1 MPDHSNGPE
10 PIVVAG
16 AGYTGQRL
24 LKLLAGQSSRII
36 ALSKASNL
44 TLPGVESIQIDF
56 DTDSPSRIEV
66 GENARVCYFVPP
78 GSDSAPEARI
88 KRFFEKVLD
97 SLPVRVVLISTTGV
111 YGNCDGEWVDE
122 TWPLNPQ
129 TDRALRRL
137 KVEEYCSSWA
147 ERHGVSMAIFR
158 VTGIYGPERIPTER
172 LRQGFVLPKSQLG
185 GFSNRIHVDDLAAI
199 CAAGLAGD
207 ATGAFNVSDGHP
219 LRYRD
224 YFDLVAEVWG
234 LPKTEDD
241 DENVSRNPISPTMR
255 SYLRESRKI
264 VNRKLLERFSIQLQY
279 PHPRLGLIA
288 CREAN

>member
-1 MPDHSNGPE
+1 MPDHSNGTE
-10 PIVVAG
+10 SIVVAG

-24 LKLLAGQSSRII
+24 LNLLARQSSRVF
-36 ALSKASNL
+36 ALSRASNL
-44 TLPGVESIQIDF
+44 TMSSVKSIQIDF
-56 DTDSPSRIEV
+56 DSNSPTRIKV

-78 GSDSAPEARI
+78 GGDSAPEARI
-88 KRFFEKVLD
+88 ERFFEKVLD

-122 TWPLNPQ
+122 TWPMNPQ
-129 TDRALRRL
+129 TDRASRRFG
-137 KVEEYCSSWA
+137 VEKYCNSWA
-147 ERHGVSMAIFR
+147 QRHGVSLAILR
-158 VTGIYGPERIPTER
+158 VAGIYGPGRVPIER
-172 LRQGFVLPKSQLG
+172 LRQGFILPKSQSG

-219 LRYRD
+219 LSYRD

-234 LPKTEDD
+234 LPKAEQDS
-241 DENVSRNPISPTMR
+241 ENDSRDTISPTMR

-264 VNRKLLERFSIQLQY
+264 VNRKLLESFSIELQY
-279 PHPRLGLIA
+279 PHPRQGLIA
-288 CREAN
+288 CREAD

>member
-1 MPDHSNGPE
+1 MPDNSNGTE
-10 PIVVAG
+10 SIVVAG

-24 LKLLAGQSSRII
+24 LKLLTGKSSRVV

-56 DTDSPSRIEV
+56 DSESPNRIEV
-66 GENARVCYFVPP
+66 GKNSRVCYFVPP
-78 GSDSAPEARI
+78 GSDNAPEARI
-88 KRFFEKVLD
+88 KRLFENVLD
-97 SLPVRVVLISTTGV
+97 RLPVRVVLISTTGV
-111 YGNCDGEWVDE
+111 YGNCDGGWVDE

-129 TDRALRRL
+129 TDRALQRFM
-137 KVEEYCSSWA
+137 VEKYCSSWA
-147 ERHGVSMAIFR
+147 ERHGVSLAILR
-158 VTGIYGPERIPTER
+158 VAGIYGPGRVPTER
-172 LRQGFVLPKSQLG
+172 LRQGFVLPKSQSG

-224 YFDLVAEVWG
+224 YFDLVAEVWD
-234 LPKTEDD
+234 LPKAEEDG
-241 DENVSRNPISPTMR
+241 ENASGNSISPKMR

-264 VNRKLLERFSIQLQY
+264 VNRKLLESFSIELQY
-279 PHPRLGLIA
+279 PHPRQGLIA
-288 CREAN
+288 CREVD

>member
-1 MPDHSNGPE
+1 MPGNSNGTDS
-10 PIVVAG
+10 IIVAG

-24 LKLLAGQSSRII
+24 LNLLSGQSSRIV
-36 ALSKASNL
+36 ALSRSSKL
-44 TLPGVESIQIDF
+44 TLPGVEFIQIDF
-56 DTDSPSRIEV
+56 DSDSPTRIEV

-78 GSDSAPEARI
+78 SGDGSPEARI
-88 KRFFEKVLD
+88 KRFFENVLD

-137 KVEEYCSSWA
+137 EVEKYCSSWA
-147 ERHGVSMAIFR
+147 ERHDVSVAILR
-158 VTGIYGPERIPTER
+158 VAGIYGPGRVPNER
-172 LRQGFVLPKSQLG
+172 LRQGFTLPKSQSG

-224 YFDLVAEVWG
+224 YFNLVAEIWD
-234 LPKTEDD
+234 LPKAEED
-241 DENVSRNPISPTMR
+241 DENESLNSISPTMR

-264 VNRKLLERFSIQLQY
+264 VNRKLLESFSIELQY
-279 PHPRLGLIA
+279 PHPRQGLIA
-288 CREAN
+288 CREVD

>member
-1 MPDHSNGPE
+1 MPDNSNGTE
-10 PIVVAG
+10 SIVVAG

-24 LKLLAGQSSRII
+24 LKLLTGQASRVV
-36 ALSKASNL
+36 ALSKSSNC
-44 TLPGVESIQIDF
+44 TLSGVDSIQIDF
-56 DTDSPSRIEV
+56 DSNTPTRIEV

-78 GSDSAPEARI
+78 GSDSTPEARI
-88 KRFFEKVLD
+88 EKFFEKVLD

-111 YGNCDGEWVDE
+111 YGNCDGDWVDE
-122 TWPLNPQ
+122 TWQLNPQ

-137 KVEEYCSSWA
+137 EVEKYCSSWA
-147 ERHGVSMAIFR
+147 EIHGVSLAILR
-158 VTGIYGPERIPTER
+158 VAGIYGPGRVPTER
-172 LRQGFVLPKSQLG
+172 LRQGIVLPKSQSG

-207 ATGAFNVSDGHP
+207 ATGVFNVSDGHP

-234 LPKTEDD
+234 LPKVKGD
-241 DENVSRNPISPTMR
+241 DENVSRNQISPTMR

-264 VNRKLLERFSIQLQY
+264 VNQKLLETFSIELQY
-279 PHPRLGLIA
+279 PHPRQGLIA
-288 CREAN
+288 CREAD

>member
-1 MPDHSNGPE
+1 MPDHSNGTE

-24 LKLLAGQSSRII
+24 LKLLTGQSSRIVT
-36 ALSKASNL
+36 LSKVSNL

-56 DTDSPSRIEV
+56 DSDSPSRVEV

-97 SLPVRVVLISTTGV
+97 GLPVRVVLISTTGV

-147 ERHGVSMAIFR
+147 ERHGVSLAIFR
-158 VTGIYGPERIPTER
+158 VAGIYGPERIPTER
-172 LRQGFVLPKSQLG
+172 LRQGFVLPKSQSG

-199 CAAGLAGD
+199 CAAGLTGD

-224 YFDLVAEVWG
+224 YFDLVAEVWD
-234 LPKTEDD
+234 LPKAEEDG
-241 DENVSRNPISPTMR
+241 ESESRNSISPTMR

-264 VNRKLLERFSIQLQY
+264 VNRKLLDSFSIELRY
-279 PHPRLGLIA
+279 PHPRQGLIA
-288 CREAN
+288 CREVD

>member
-1 MPDHSNGPE
+1 MPGNSNGTDS
-10 PIVVAG
+10 IIVAG

-24 LKLLAGQSSRII
+24 LKLLSGQSSRIV
-36 ALSKASNL
+36 ALSKTSKL
-44 TLPGVESIQIDF
+44 TLPGVESFQIDF
-56 DTDSPSRIEV
+56 DSDSPPRIEV
-66 GENARVCYFVPP
+66 GEKARVCYLVPP
-78 GSDSAPEARI
+78 RSDSAPEARI
-88 KRFFEKVLD
+88 KRFFKKVLD

-137 KVEEYCSSWA
+137 EVEKYCSSWA
-147 ERHGVSMAIFR
+147 ERHGVSLAILR
-158 VTGIYGPERIPTER
+158 VAGIYGLGRIPIER
-172 LRQGFVLPKSQLG
+172 LRQGFILPQFQSG

-224 YFDLVAEVWG
+224 YFNLVAEIWG
-234 LPKTEDD
+234 LPKAEEE
-241 DENVSRNPISPTMR
+241 DENESLNSISPTMR

-264 VNRKLLERFSIQLQY
+264 VNRKLLESFSIELQY
-279 PHPRLGLIA
+279 PHPRQGLIA
-288 CREAN
+288 CREVD

>member
-1 MPDHSNGPE
+1 MPDHFNGTE
-10 PIVVAG
+10 SIIVAG

-24 LKLLAGQSSRII
+24 LKLLTGQSSRII
-36 ALSKASNL
+36 ALSKFSNL

-56 DTDSPSRIEV
+56 DSDSPSRIEV
-66 GENARVCYFVPP
+66 GENARVCYLVPP
-78 GSDSAPEARI
+78 GSDSTPEVRI

-137 KVEEYCSSWA
+137 MVEKYCTSWA
-147 ERHGVSMAIFR
+147 ERYGVSLAILR
-158 VTGIYGPERIPTER
+158 VAGIYGPGRVPTER
-172 LRQGFVLPKSQLG
+172 LRQGFVLPKSQSG

-199 CAAGLAGD
+199 CATGLAGN

-224 YFDLVAEVWG
+224 YFNLVAEVWG
-234 LPKTEDD
+234 LPKADEDD
-241 DENVSRNPISPTMR
+241 AKVSRNPISPTMR

-264 VNRKLLERFSIQLQY
+264 SNRNLLESFSIELQY
-279 PHPRLGLIA
+279 PHPRQGLIA
-288 CREAN
+288 CREAD

>member
-1 MPDHSNGPE
+1 MSDNSNGTE
-10 PIVVAG
+10 TIVVAG

-24 LKLLAGQSSRII
+24 LKLLTSQASRIV

-44 TLPGVESIQIDF
+44 TLSGVDSIQIDF
-56 DTDSPSRIEV
+56 DSNSPTRVEV
-66 GENARVCYFVPP
+66 GKNARVCYFIPP
-78 GSDSAPEARI
+78 GIDSAPEARI
-88 KRFFEKVLD
+88 EKFFEKVLD

-129 TDRALRRL
+129 TDRALRRFI
-137 KVEEYCSSWA
+137 VEKYCSSWA
-147 ERHGVSMAIFR
+147 ERHGVSLAILR
-158 VTGIYGPERIPTER
+158 VAGIYGPGRVPTER
-172 LRQGFVLPKSQLG
+172 LRQGFVLTKSQSG

-224 YFDLVAEVWG
+224 YFDLVADVWG
-234 LPKTEDD
+234 LPKAEKDS
-241 DENVSRNPISPTMR
+241 ENESRDPISPTMR

-264 VNRKLLERFSIQLQY
+264 VNRKLLESFSIELQY
-279 PHPRLGLIA
+279 PHPRQGLIA
-288 CREAN
+288 CREAG

>member
-1 MPDHSNGPE
+1 MPDHSNGTE
-10 PIVVAG
+10 SIVVAG
-16 AGYTGQRL
+16 AGYAGQRL
-24 LKLLAGQSSRII
+24 LKLLTGQSSRNV
-36 ALSKASNL
+36 ALSKTSKL
-44 TLPGVESIQIDF
+44 TLPGIESIQVDF
-56 DTDSPSRIEV
+56 DSKSPNRIEN
-66 GENARVCYFVPP
+66 GENTRVCYFVPP

-97 SLPVRVVLISTTGV
+97 RLPVRVVLISTTGV

-137 KVEEYCSSWA
+137 KVEQCCSSWA
-147 ERHGVSMAIFR
+147 ERHGVSLAILR
-158 VTGIYGPERIPTER
+158 VAGIYGPGRVPAER
-172 LRQGFVLPKSQLG
+172 LRQGFVLPKSQSG

-224 YFDLVAEVWG
+224 YFALVAEVWG
-234 LPKTEDD
+234 LPKVEEDD
-241 DENVSRNPISPTMR
+241 ESVSHNSISPTMR

-264 VNRKLLERFSIQLQY
+264 VNRKLLESFSIELQY
-279 PHPRLGLIA
+279 PHPRQGLIA
-288 CREAN
+288 CREAD

>member
-1 MPDHSNGPE
+1 M
-10 PIVVAG
+10 VVAG

-24 LKLLAGQSSRII
+24 LKLLTGQSSRIV
-36 ALSKASNL
+36 ALTKASNP
-44 TLPGVESIQIDF
+44 TLPGVESIQVDF
-56 DTDSPSRIEV
+56 DSKFPNRIEI

-111 YGNCDGEWVDE
+111 YGNCDGKWVDE
-122 TWPLNPQ
+122 AWPLNPQ
-129 TDRALRRL
+129 TDRALRRFM
-137 KVEEYCSSWA
+137 VEKYCTSWA
-147 ERHGVSMAIFR
+147 ERHGVSLAILR
-158 VTGIYGPERIPTER
+158 VAGIYGPGRVPTER
-172 LRQGFVLPKSQLG
+172 LRQGFVLPNCQSG

-199 CAAGLAGD
+199 CATGLAGD

-224 YFDLVAEVWG
+224 YFDLVAEVWD
-234 LPKTEDD
+234 LPKVEVD
-241 DENVSRNPISPTMR
+241 DESVSRNPISPTMQ

-264 VNRKLLERFSIQLQY
+264 VNRKLLESFSIELQY
-279 PHPRLGLIA
+279 PHPRQGLIA
-288 CREAN
+288 CREAD

>member
-1 MPDHSNGPE
+1 MPDSFNGTE
-10 PIVVAG
+10 SIVVAG

-24 LKLLAGQSSRII
+24 LKLLAGQSSRIV
-36 ALSKASNL
+36 ALSKSSIL
-44 TLPGVESIQIDF
+44 TLPGIESIQIDF
-56 DTDSPSRIEV
+56 DSDSPNRIDV

-88 KRFFEKVLD
+88 KIFFEQVLD

-122 TWPLNPQ
+122 TWALNPQ
-129 TDRALRRL
+129 TDRALRRI
-137 KVEEYCSSWA
+137 KVEKYCSSWA
-147 ERHGVSMAIFR
+147 KRHDVSLAILR
-158 VTGIYGPERIPTER
+158 VAGIYGPGRVRTER
-172 LRQGFVLPKSQLG
+172 LRQGFVLPKSQSG

-199 CAAGLAGD
+199 CASGLAGD

-234 LPKTEDD
+234 LPKAEED
-241 DENVSRNPISPTMR
+241 DENVSRNPISSTMR

-264 VNRKLLERFSIQLQY
+264 VNRKLLESFSIKLQY
-279 PHPRLGLIA
+279 PHPRQGLIA
-288 CREAN
+288 CREAD